1 MTTALRRIEQ
11 GNLSS
16 AKGVGGG
23 VFESRIDFGPGY
35 RVYFGSDGDTVII
48 LLGGGTKKRQQS
60 DIETARG
67 LWREYS
73 RRKRQETG

>member
-1 MTTALRRIEQ
+1 MLSPRTRIE
-11 GNLSS
+11 
-16 AKGVGGG
+16 ATR
-23 VFESRIDFGPGY
+23 SRK
-35 RVYFGSDGDTVII
+35 DGDTVII